1 MANIYTLQF
10 FCCLLMINTSKAKID
25 HTRKNG
31 LLHFR
36 FDGVKNGCLDELELF
51 LAARATYF
59 SQSKYIKHVRLI
71 VSMAYKPV
79 DVVLL

>member
-1 MANIYTLQF
+1 
-10 FCCLLMINTSKAKID
+10 MINTSKAKID

-59 SQSKYIKHVRLI
+59 SQSKYIGLYLLLFKSCAPFLI
-71 VSMAYKPV
+71 NLPSN
-79 DVVLL
+79 